1 MRQPTTSAAQT
12 QASRSKQ
19 RPPEKSPEK
28 QIRCAI
34 TRAYLN
40 ALPQHYHNTFR
51 AGISGN
57 SCDDQRIQR
66 LASDSRS
73 DSLTTSKGDGFTGT
87 TMTNLLTGTIL
98 RASLLAISINVIAA
112 VPAVASSKS
121 STFPAI
127 RIKNFG
133 KMDDR
138 FYRGAQPSESDYKDL
153 AALGIKTV
161 IDLRDDATSYA
172 KRDTESAGMHY
183 VNIPMSDSSRPSDA
197 QIEQFLKL
205 ANDPAAGPFY
215 VHCAGGRHRTGVMG
229 AVYRM
234 NNYGWGFD
242 QAYKEMKDYDFYTRW
257 GHGSLKDYV
266 QDYSG
271 HMKSIEVSTGHSS
284 GVNR

>member
-1 MRQPTTSAAQT
+1 
-12 QASRSKQ
+12 
-19 RPPEKSPEK
+19 
-28 QIRCAI
+28 
-34 TRAYLN
+34 
-40 ALPQHYHNTFR
+40 
-51 AGISGN
+51 
-57 SCDDQRIQR
+57 
-66 LASDSRS
+66 
-73 DSLTTSKGDGFTGT
+73 
-87 TMTNLLTGTIL
+87 MTNILKRTIL
-98 RASLLAISINVIAA
+98 RASVLAISINVIAA

-121 STFPAI
+121 STFPAV

-161 IDLRDDATSYA
+161 IDLRDDPTSYE

-205 ANDPAAGPFY
+205 ANDPATGPFF

-271 HMKSIEVSTGHSS
+271 HMKSIEVSTGHST
-284 GVNR
+284 GVSR